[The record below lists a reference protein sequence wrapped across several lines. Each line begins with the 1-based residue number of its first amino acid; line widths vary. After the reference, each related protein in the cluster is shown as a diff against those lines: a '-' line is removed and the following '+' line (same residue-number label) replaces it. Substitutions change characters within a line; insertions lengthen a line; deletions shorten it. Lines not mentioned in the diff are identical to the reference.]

1 MFAGKSPHING
12 IIGLDNHCF
21 AFYISDW
28 KQYAS
33 INGFNSDLINIY
45 INTKVWFQVAT
56 YSLHISVVYYRQ

>member
-12 IIGLDNHCF
+12 IIYNHCF

-33 INGFNSDLINIY
+33 INGFNSDLINI
-45 INTKVWFQVAT
+45 
-56 YSLHISVVYYRQ
+56 